1 MSEPIRHLFATVLT
15 RSSWPQE
22 LAGILPLSALIDFLE
37 VSHILHIFQL
47 TGAIPL
53 WCWPITP
60 SGSRLLLSEQD
71 ASDSCCLDRFGK
83 SMSLTCLDGKYGD
96 LYVMA
101 SPETLRLCLQTSKP
115 THIPNDHP
123 NMKQSDVRL
132 QTLEVVRVSRAPQRR
147 LPRLR
152 RRKYIVASAAGWVI
166 LAGLIATAAVAGSWV
181 ALAFLVI
188 MPLTG
193 GVVYL
198 VHGGRPRRL
207 GAKADSGS
215 RYNRLVVVT
224 RHMNE
229 SHWQVYYGE
238 SSVVNSLLN
247 WPLRSEPLSSRRM
260 RTWLRMILRVLI
272 LGQWAAAI
280 GAAALKDWNA
290 YLITIWIVIC
300 IFSHTF
306 VFSAKQGVKS
316 WLWHFADIEM
326 ERFTT
331 QLSSRRALLNTI
343 IALNPDTFSIDRNG
357 KEKLNEFD
365 CGSLLWIDP
374 ILKAGPDRSMWEEAT
389 RQAMIEERDLETEP
403 PESESGSPEDQIYPS
418 WEKVFGDRY
427 WCKYI
432 PEGMTMASMIRSQ
445 ARLSGRFVEAK

>member
-1 MSEPIRHLFATVLT
+1 MSEPIWRLFAIALT
-15 RSSWPQE
+15 HSSWPQE

-37 VSHILHIFQL
+37 VSRILHIFEL

-71 ASDSCCLDRFGK
+71 ASESCCLDRFGM
-83 SMSLTCLDGKYGD
+83 SMSLTCLDGRYGD

-115 THIPNDHP
+115 THIQNHHP
-123 NMKQSDVRL
+123 NMKQPDVRL
-132 QTLEVVRVSRAPQRR
+132 QTLEVIRVSRAPRKR
-147 LPRLR
+147 LPRTR
-152 RRKYIVASAAGWVI
+152 RRKYIAASAAGWVI
-166 LAGLIATAAVAGSWV
+166 LAGLIATAALARSWI
-181 ALAFLVI
+181 ALAFLII

-193 GVVYL
+193 SVVYL

-229 SHWQVYYGE
+229 SQWQVYYGE

-247 WPLRSEPLSSRRM
+247 WPLRSEPLSSK
-260 RTWLRMILRVLI
+260 RTRAWLRMLLRVLI

-280 GAAALKDWNA
+280 GAAAVKDWNA

-306 VFSAKQGVKS
+306 AFSGKRSVKS
-316 WLWHFADIEM
+316 WLRHFADIEM

-357 KEKLNEFD
+357 KENLDKFD
-365 CGSLLWIDP
+365 SGSLLWMDP
-374 ILKAGPDRSMWEEAT
+374 ILKAGPERSMWEEAT
-389 RQAMIEERDLETEP
+389 RQAMVEERNLEAETT
-403 PESESGSPEDQIYPS
+403 ESESGVDQIHPN

-445 ARLSGRFVEAK
+445 ARLSGRFVEAE